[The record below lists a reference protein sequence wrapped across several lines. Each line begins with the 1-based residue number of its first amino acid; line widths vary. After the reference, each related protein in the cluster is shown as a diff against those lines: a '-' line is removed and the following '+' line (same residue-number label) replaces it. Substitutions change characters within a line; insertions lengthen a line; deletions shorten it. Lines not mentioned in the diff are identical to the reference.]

1 MKLQMSKLP
10 PSHMLI
16 RQGHIVLKKP
26 KRSPATLESDVCSQ
40 IPIKCPICDRYIGE
54 DDRVTCLNAECS
66 LKCHLICLSHRFV
79 EPGEYVPISGSCP
92 KCRQMMLWSDIVRK
106 FKGYSDAAVLVDDDL
121 L

>member
-40 IPIKCPICDRYIGE
+40 IPIKCPICDRYIAE